1 MRSFPPAPDLH
12 FLIGKQ
18 LGQVCLDPNS
28 VQLHFWNGGGIH
40 IDHDVDHVTKSGQSC
55 RYDCAAHT
63 GPPLLLH
70 RLIARTIA
78 SIDVEPFRLALLF
91 DDGQCLILHSEESA
105 FECGHIWQSDD
116 DASEMIVY

>member
-1 MRSFPPAPDLH
+1 MRSFPPAADLH

-18 LGQVCLDPNS
+18 LGQVCLDPQS

-40 IDHDVDHVTKSGQSC
+40 IEHDIEHVAKDGEAY
-55 RYDCAAHT
+55 RYDCKAHT

-78 SIDVEPFRLALLF
+78 SIDVEPLRLTLHF
-91 DDGQCLILHSEESA
+91 DDTQRLILHTEESPY
-105 FECGHIWQSDD
+105 ECGHIRSADD
-116 DASEMIVY
+116 PPQMIVY